1 MNTLLP
7 VQGTVFQER
16 KVLILM
22 DSMGTDVR
30 HLYRAD
36 IIAKKGCTIER
47 LERKIQAIDI
57 GKYKCIIIVIGTNDL
72 SHKNVW
78 FEYQR
83 KKNTLNYKLEPHPT
97 TDVDI
102 LKDRY
107 KSLLNS
113 IKSRNPSI
121 MIELSPIIP
130 RLFDYDINLSY
141 LKSVN
146 NMIKEL
152 CRTYH
157 HEHDRTL
164 ITAFLKCGKPDPTL
178 YLNDG
183 LHLNGAG
190 TDKLI
195 RILRSKVAK
204 LIQKLA

>member
-146 NMIKEL
+146 NMIK
-152 CRTYH
+152 RTV
-157 HEHDRTL
+157 
-164 ITAFLKCGKPDPTL
+164 P
-178 YLNDG
+178 
-183 LHLNGAG
+183 HL
-190 TDKLI
+190 
-195 RILRSKVAK
+195 SP
-204 LIQKLA
+204 

>member
-1 MNTLLP
+1 MDTFVP
-7 VQGTVFQER
+7 VQGTVFQEK

-22 DSMGTDVR
+22 DSMGIDVR

-36 IIAKKGCTIER
+36 IVAKKGCTIKR
-47 LERKIQAIDI
+47 LEHNIQAMDI
-57 GKYKCIIIVIGTNDL
+57 SKYKCIIIVIGTNDL
-72 SHKNVW
+72 SHKSVW

-83 KKNTLNYKLEPHPT
+83 KKNTPNYKLEPHPT

-107 KSLLNS
+107 KSLLYS
-113 IKSRNPSI
+113 ITSRNPNI
-121 MIELSPIIP
+121 IIELSPIIP
-130 RLFDYDINLSY
+130 RLFDYNVNLSY

-152 CRTYH
+152 CHTNH

-195 RILRSKVAK
+195 RILRTKVAK